1 MRYLPEFID
10 EVVQCYFRV
19 NNKNFVK
26 NKYKITAIT
35 LNKWIVRYEQNKES
49 NQYAKRLEKIEQ
61 VLAYY
66 DDVKDYDLVVK
77 KFKLKHSGIE
87 NLLYEYRLEVLWKT
101 PNFAKIRDE
110 FKGLYSFLTKAYKK
124 NKSSL
129 ILEKI
134 VLIDLLLGRSDE
146 DVITRNNIS
155 KNTLNII
162 KEYYK

>member
-1 MRYLPEFID
+1 MRYSKEFID

-26 NKYKITAIT
+26 KKYKINAIT
-35 LNKWIVRYEQNKES
+35 LNKWIVLYEQNKES

-66 DDVKDYDLVVK
+66 NDVKDYDLVAK
-77 KFKLKHSGIE
+77 KFKLKHSDIE
-87 NLLYEYRLEVLWKT
+87 SLLSEYRLELLWRT
-101 PNFAKIRDE
+101 PNFEKIRDE
-110 FKGLYSFLTKAYKK
+110 LKQLSSFLTKAYKR
-124 NKSSL
+124 NNSSL

-134 VLIDLLLGRSDE
+134 VLIDLLLGRSDD

-155 KNTLNII
+155 MNTLNII